1 MKIAVFATT
10 IYNDARHYVEV
21 FIEELARNGV
31 DYYLHENIVFN
42 HNFDL
47 PSNLKTW
54 QSREDL
60 MEISPKF
67 LITMGGDGTFLKSA
81 TYVQDANIPILGINT
96 GRLGFLANVARHE
109 SKAAVND
116 LLNENFH
123 LNKRSVLDIE
133 FVNGPEPDW
142 PHALNEITVARK
154 DSTSMITIHTWLDDE
169 FLCSYWS
176 DGLVIATPTGS
187 TGYNLSCG
195 GPIIM
200 PGTDSFVITPVSP
213 HNLNVRPFVIPNHRT
228 IRLKVESRES
238 NYLASLDSR
247 IHSLALET
255 EIKVKKSDFNIIMV
269 QTEQQKFT
277 KTLREKLYW
286 GKDFRN

>member
-10 IYNDARHYVEV
+10 IYNEARHYVEI

-47 PSNLKTW
+47 PSEVKTW
-54 QSREDL
+54 KSREDL
-60 MEISPKF
+60 MAISPKF
-67 LITMGGDGTFLKSA
+67 LITLGGDGTFLKSA
-81 TYVQDANIPILGINT
+81 TYVRDANIPILGINT

-116 LLNENFH
+116 LLNDNFH
-123 LNKRSVLDIE
+123 INKRSVLDIE
-133 FVNGPEPDW
+133 VVGGEQPEW
-142 PHALNEITVARK
+142 PYALNEITIARK

-200 PGTDSFVITPVSP
+200 PGTDAFVITPVSP
-213 HNLNVRPFVIPNHRT
+213 HNLNVRPFVIPNHRC
-228 IRLKVESRES
+228 IRLKVDSRES

-247 IHSLALET
+247 IHSMPLET
-255 EIKVKKSDFNIIMV
+255 EIRVRKADFNIIMV